1 MKNYLAISV
10 AALFFA
16 VGIAIVASSNAAA
29 IDFIYCL
36 APDGS
41 VRAQS
46 TSYSSDCTGLV
57 PPGSREISET
67 RAKALFEEE
76 RRRALGL
83 STVAQSALAVE
94 CPKYFA
100 AAQTGID
107 KVVVNMKADIPSKRM
122 KDKALVQALLDDA
135 ISRLA
140 SARQNHETAQNDYDH
155 ARHIAKAGAALAYA
169 RAADVFHYQVL
180 SM

>member
-67 RAKALFEEE
+67 RATALFKKE
-76 RRRALGL
+76 RMRALGL
-83 STVAQSALAVE
+83 DTGQAFE

-107 KVVVNMKADIPSKRM
+107 KVVADMKADIPWKRIE
-122 KDKALVQALLDDA
+122 DKALVQALLDDA